1 MRPAKVLIS
10 SGRASG
16 GVASFAESLCEG
28 FRSLGIPA
36 EAVAPAQILWRW
48 RDLRNPEVLKILS
61 TSAVF
66 AAPYARRALCVA
78 HGFPRADVQGWLRL
92 ACIVASFKLA
102 SRFSRL
108 IAVSH
113 YAAVHLRTIFN
124 LRVDGVIHNP
134 LHRAFLESVPEAA
147 SRNLITFVGRLHPC
161 KRLDRIVPAICALV
175 EENPELRACL
185 IGEGELRSE
194 LETMIAG
201 YPRVELTGALPRE
214 SVRGYLR
221 QTRLFVSGCETEAL
235 GIAYLEALSQGC
247 VVAMPA
253 CGGGLEIASDK
264 IGGSVQL
271 LPLPLDPGEVL
282 KQLRRALQ
290 SKQAAIGLDRFD
302 PAAIAQRYLDADAA
316 RLAPEAEVILGVP
329 AGGRLG

>member
-10 SGRASG
+10 GGRASG
-16 GVASFAESLCEG
+16 GVDSFAESLSEG
-28 FRSLGIPA
+28 FRSLGVSAEVVSPA
-36 EAVAPAQILWRW
+36 KMLWRW
-48 RDLRNPEVLKILS
+48 RELRDPDVLKILS

-92 ACIVASFKLA
+92 AGIVASFKLA
-102 SRFSRL
+102 SRCSRL

-134 LHRAFLESVPEAA
+134 LHRAFLEPVPEAA

-175 EENPELRACL
+175 EGNPELRACL
-185 IGEGELRSE
+185 IGEGELRGE
-194 LETMIAG
+194 LEAMIAG
-201 YPRVELTGALPRE
+201 HPRVEMTGALPHDE
-214 SVRGYLR
+214 VRSYLR

-253 CGGGLEIASDK
+253 CGGGLEIAPAE

-271 LPLPLDPGEVL
+271 LPLPLEPGEVL
-282 KQLRRALQ
+282 KQLRAALQ
-290 SKQAAIGLDRFD
+290 LKQAVIALNRFD
-302 PAAIAQRYLDADAA
+302 PTAIAQRYLDADAA
-316 RLAPEAEVILGVP
+316 RLAPETEVVLQAP